1 MPRLMSSTQM
11 YIVIA
16 MELQVR
22 HLCDLYMRRAL
33 FSLSPRGSSIYD

>member
-16 MELQVR
+16 MERKMRNLY
-22 HLCDLYMRRAL
+22 DLYVRRAL
-33 FSLSPRGSSIYD
+33 FPLSPRGSSIYD

>member
-16 MELQVR
+16 MGLKMR
-22 HLCDLYMRRAL
+22 NLCDLYVRRAL
-33 FSLSPRGSSIYD
+33 FPL

>member
-16 MELQVR
+16 MGLQVR
-22 HLCDLYMRRAL
+22 HLCDLHVRRAL
-33 FSLSPRGSSIYD
+33 FSLWPTGSSIYD